1 MTVSFKL
8 PGNTFDR
15 LELTGKESFD
25 AIISLK
31 V

>member
-8 PGNTFDR
+8 PGITFDGV
-15 LELTGKESFD
+15 ELTGKERFD
-25 AIISLK
+25 TIISLK